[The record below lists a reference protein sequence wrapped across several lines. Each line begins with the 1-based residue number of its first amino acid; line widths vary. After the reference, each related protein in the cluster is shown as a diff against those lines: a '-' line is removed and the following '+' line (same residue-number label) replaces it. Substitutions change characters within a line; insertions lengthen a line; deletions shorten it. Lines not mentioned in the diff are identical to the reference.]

1 MYYFFKDIKLSIEEE
16 NQILNE
22 SLTVLKDQFF
32 LVTLTATDWDDYGF
46 KTDFTVWINNLKTG
60 IKCGLGTL
68 KIGYKNQQEGWTIE
82 DSRIKN
88 KILNSLDDDFF
99 SMFSSEDSYNTI
111 WEYFT
116 DEYETLSNRNLIE
129 PINNETF
136 IRSNVNSLFNGLN
149 EIAYK
154 ETLKDDENIV
164 KDQDVFKHSFLRS
177 TSYTSILYDYSDS
190 AKKNEG
196 ITNFFVKISNIEFK
210 SILNS
215 RPSTNIHAIIGSNGN
230 GKSYILDK
238 IIEDYLVNSEKNKK
252 IRKLILVSFSPF
264 DKLSSYK
271 KFLTNDN
278 FDRKINYI
286 GLKEFYINASSPER
300 LIIEQVKN
308 NEHLEN
314 EFYTN
319 FSLAL
324 KKDRELLHKIF
335 SEISKSHPISL
346 FKEVDLDSI
355 LNLDKNEDYIN
366 FILEY
371 ESKKTN
377 EDNNKDIIYKNKD
390 ELESDYINSKIGS
403 EEFKIETIEK
413 FRKLSSGYQMIIY
426 TLSSLIAHLEKGNLV
441 LYDEPEVYLHPPL
454 LLTYIKLLRSIFI
467 EKNGMGIFATH
478 SPILLQELPKNCV
491 KIIKGIKN
499 NKRIV
504 YSSCPV
510 ETYGSSITTINN
522 EIFKL
527 ENINTGYYN
536 DILENCKNI
545 EGEFKNTIDNEEK
558 IDKVIAL
565 YNDSIGDEGLA
576 IIYNFFYTDEE

>member
-1 MYYFFKDIKLSIEEE
+1 MYYFFKDIKLSVEEE
-16 NQILNE
+16 QQILNE
-22 SLTVLKDQFF
+22 KIADLKDQLF
-32 LVTLTATDWDDYGF
+32 LVTLTATDWDDFGF

-68 KIGYKNQQEGWTIE
+68 KVGYKNQKEGWTIK

-88 KILNSLDDDFF
+88 KILNSLDEDFF

-116 DEYETLSNRNLIE
+116 DEYETLSDKKLIKS
-129 PINNETF
+129 ISNEDF
-136 IRSNVNSLFNGLN
+136 IKSHVESLFKGIN
-149 EIAYK
+149 EIAFN

-196 ITNFFVKISNIEFK
+196 ITDFLVRIKNLEFR

-215 RPSTNIHAIIGSNGN
+215 KPSTNIHAIIGSNGN

-238 IIEDYLVNSEKNKK
+238 ITEDYLINPDKNKR
-252 IRKLILVSFSPF
+252 IRKLIIISFSPF

-271 KFLTNDN
+271 KFLIDNDSE
-278 FDRKINYI
+278 RKINYI
-286 GLKEFYINASSPER
+286 GLKDFYIKASTTER

-308 NEHLEN
+308 NEHLET

-324 KKDRELLHKIF
+324 KKDRELLKKII
-335 SEISKSHPISL
+335 SEINTSHPTSL
-346 FKEVDLDSI
+346 FKEINLNSI
-355 LNLDKNEDYIN
+355 FNLDENQEYIKFKQNINLNEIEDDNKEILLKNNSQIETEFLNFTISSEKFKNE
-366 FILEY
+366 
-371 ESKKTN
+371 
-377 EDNNKDIIYKNKD
+377 
-390 ELESDYINSKIGS
+390 
-403 EEFKIETIEK
+403 TIKK

-426 TLSSLIAHLEKGNLV
+426 TLTSLIAYLEKGNLV

-454 LLTYIKLLRSIFI
+454 LLTYIKLLRTIFI

-478 SPILLQELPKNCV
+478 SPILLQELPQNCV
-491 KIIKGIKN
+491 KILKGIQDN
-499 NKRIV
+499 RRII
-504 YSSCPV
+504 YTPCPV

-522 EIFKL
+522 EVFKL
-527 ENINTGYYN
+527 ETINTGYYS
-536 DILENCKNI
+536 DLLHNCKKI
-545 EGEFKNTIDNEEK
+545 ENEFKETIDNEEK
-558 IDKVIAL
+558 IDKVISL
-565 YNDSIGDEGLA
+565 YNNSIGDEGLA
-576 IIYNFFYTDEE
+576 IIYDYFYTDEK